1 MTDDTPPQRT
11 FLTVMQNGVYWKCIL
26 FLICAIAPVLLME
39 YYTVQM
45 GFPVLPSSVV
55 ARLMMVMVMLYLICQ
70 ADVMPLINQWRFDRW
85 ALVGI
90 AILGVPILY
99 ALAIYGIKPSNLFT
113 PLEFIAFQQAVGF
126 YEEIMFRGILFLAL
140 IYAFMKSGV
149 ERPLN
154 RAIGVLMIF
163 FATPHL
169 ISLADNM
176 PIWQVAIQFVTTA
189 LVTYTLCMV
198 VVMSRNI
205 WVVCVLHGLNNV
217 TVIGAPLAWSG
228 LSNDMTELIVV
239 ILMGSAIYILH
250 HPDDEHRFEA
260 DLRALTN

>member
-1 MTDDTPPQRT
+1 MNETSQKRT
-11 FLTVMQNGVYWKCIL
+11 FLTLMQTGIYWKSIL
-26 FLICAIAPVLLME
+26 FLIFAIAPVLLIE
-39 YYTVQM
+39 YFTVQM
-45 GFPVLPSSVV
+45 EYPVLPSSLGGRV
-55 ARLMMVMVMLYLICQ
+55 LMTLVLAYLLYQ
-70 ADVMPLINQWRFDRW
+70 AGVLSLVNQWRFDRW
-85 ALVGI
+85 AMVGI
-90 AILGVPILY
+90 AILAVPILY

-113 PLEFIAFQQAVGF
+113 PLEYIAFQQAVGF
-126 YEEIMFRGILFLAL
+126 YEELMFRGILFLAL

-149 ERPLN
+149 ERPMN
-154 RAIGVLMIF
+154 RAIGLLMLF

-169 ISLADNM
+169 ISLASGM
-176 PIWQVAIQFVTTA
+176 PIWQVAMQFITTA

-217 TVIGAPLAWSG
+217 TVLGAPLAWSG
-228 LSNDMTELIVV
+228 LSNEVTELIVV